1 MEKKIRD
8 KIEFKAQQLSRLK
21 NIAHNQQT
29 IIEHLAK
36 VQLDMEEANE
46 DFFFGKV
53 GEIFSNVS
61 KNQDVL
67 HGMIQDY
74 EIELNKLRNE

>member
-1 MEKKIRD
+1 MEKETRN
-8 KIEFKAQQLSRLK
+8 KIEFMSHQLSRLK

-29 IIEHLAK
+29 LIGSLAK
-36 VQLDMEEANE
+36 VQLEMENANE
-46 DFFFGKV
+46 DSFSGKV

-61 KNQDVL
+61 KNQNSL
-67 HGMIQDY
+67 HDMIQDY